1 MYYLGTSTTSIL
13 MLLTSLQTHQTSN
26 DDACSHS
33 DVDVLEFTI
42 HLNTSLQSDSADE
55 AFYVAIFS

>member
-1 MYYLGTSTTSIL
+1 

-55 AFYVAIFS
+55 AFFVAIFS